1 MIVKTILR
9 FLFRDIYMKVL
20 ALVIAILIY
29 FNAVMERTQV
39 MTLKIPIV
47 LTNLAEGQ
55 VVADKNTDKAILMI
69 QGKGKDF
76 IGLHPDRLQ
85 FKLDLA
91 NSKLGVKKVK
101 LFPEELGLPTTLTLK
116 TIDPEYIEL
125 TIDRL
130 SKKPVEIAIPV
141 KNKLDKG
148 YALVNI
154 APKTDV
160 SLIGPKDDINFISMV
175 NAESLDLSDLKESKD
190 LKLKI
195 IPPEGVNFSVEPNSV
210 EVSVQIEKETARIFL
225 GISLDIEG
233 LKGKLISLK
242 PDEAQIAVAGPES
255 KLKALKPYEIKA
267 KLDLANYGPGSYQV
281 RAEITLPPEIS
292 LVKCE
297 PAFFQVKIR

>member
-1 MIVKTILR
+1 VKTILR
-9 FLFRDIYMKVL
+9 FLFRDIYIKIL

-29 FNAVMERTQV
+29 FNAVMERAQI
-39 MTLKIPIV
+39 MTLKIPIIV
-47 LTNLAEGQ
+47 TNLAEGQ
-55 VVADKNTDKAILMI
+55 VIADKNTDKAILTI

-76 IGLHPDRLQ
+76 IGLHSDRLQ

-101 LFPEELGLPTTLTLK
+101 LFPEELGLPANLTLK
-116 TIDPEYIEL
+116 TIDPEYVEL

-130 SKKPVEIAIPV
+130 SKKPVEIAIPI

-148 YALVNI
+148 LALVNI
-154 APKTDV
+154 APQTDV

-175 NAESLDLSDLKESKD
+175 NAESLDLSNLKESKD
-190 LKLKI
+190 IKLKI
-195 IPPEGVNFSVEPNSV
+195 IPPGGENFSVEPNSV

-225 GISLDIEG
+225 GIPIAIEG
-233 LKGKLISLK
+233 LKGRLTNLE
-242 PDEAQIAVAGPES
+242 PNEAQIAVAGPES
-255 KLKALKPYEIKA
+255 KLKALRPYEIKA
-267 KLDLANYGPGSYQV
+267 KLDLADYGPGSHQV
-281 RAEITLPPEIS
+281 RAEIILPPGIS